1 MNIEKIREIFREIKG
16 KGDGIKDILLVTEDG
31 FPIVT
36 TLETGDEEARST
48 AVGAIIC
55 EAGQRG
61 IQELELGHID
71 VSVIIGTKGYF
82 IIKRLQQ
89 DSIVMVIVDDH
100 GTAVPLGLSLLRI
113 KNAVPKI
120 KRAYET
126 ESLF

>member
-1 MNIEKIREIFREIKG
+1 MDTEKIREIFREIKG

-61 IQELELGHID
+61 IRELELGHID

-89 DSIVMVIVDDH
+89 DSIMMVIVDDRA
-100 GTAVPLGLSLLRI
+100 TAAPLGLSLLRI

-120 KRAYET
+120 KSAYQND
-126 ESLF
+126 SSH

>member
-1 MNIEKIREIFREIKG
+1 MNIEKIREIFTEIKG
-16 KGDGIKDILLVTEDG
+16 KNDGIKDILLVTEDG

-82 IIKRLQQ
+82 IMKRLQQ
-89 DSIVMVIVDDH
+89 DSIIMVVVDDR
-100 GTAVPLGLSLLRI
+100 GTAAPLGLSLLRI
-113 KNAVPKI
+113 KNAVPRI
-120 KRAYET
+120 KSAYET
-126 ESLF
+126 DASY